1 MKPVALITGAAHGI
15 GRGLAIHL
23 ARDGYAIAAIDVD
36 GPALTR
42 LTTEMGALTAVADV
56 TDAAGL
62 QRAVQLLEAN
72 LGPTALLVANAGIGM
87 ETSAYD
93 FRAADFEK
101 VIRVNLLGVSNSVAA
116 VLPGM
121 VQRKAGHLVGMSSLA
136 SFRGLP
142 RLLAYSTSKAGV
154 STLFE
159 GLRGAEAARHP
170 CDDDLSRLDP
180 HAAHGAGREAVAGH
194 SGARRQPP
202 YDRGRDPG
210 ETALRGVSV
219 ANGIAAARAGDVAA
233 LVAGST
239 DRQHVEENETV
250 GWVER

>member
-15 GRGLAIHL
+15 GRGLAIQL
-23 ARDGYAIAAIDVD
+23 ARNGYAIAAVDLD

-56 TDAAGL
+56 TDSVGL
-62 QRAVQLLEAN
+62 QRAVQMLEAN
-72 LGPTALLVANAGIGM
+72 LGPTALLVANAGVGM

-101 VIRVNLLGVSNSVAA
+101 VIRINLIGVANSVAA

-121 VQRKAGHLVGMSSLA
+121 IQRKSGHLVGMSSLA

-159 GLRGAEAARHP
+159 GLRAELKPVGIHVTTICPGWIRTRMTAPIEKQLPDILDLEDGLHSIVAAILAKRAYAAFP
-170 CDDDLSRLDP
+170 WRTAWRLRALGMLPRSWQD
-180 HAAHGAGREAVAGH
+180 RIVAGM
-194 SGARRQPP
+194 SKRPR
-202 YDRGRDPG
+202 
-210 ETALRGVSV
+210 S
-219 ANGIAAARAGDVAA
+219 
-233 LVAGST
+233 
-239 DRQHVEENETV
+239 
-250 GWVER
+250 

>member
-15 GRGLAIHL
+15 GRGLAIQL
-23 ARDGYAIAAIDVD
+23 AREGYAIGAIDVD

-62 QRAVQLLEAN
+62 QRAMQMLEAN
-72 LGPTALLVANAGIGM
+72 LGPAALLVANAGIGM

-101 VIRVNLLGVSNSVAA
+101 VIRVNLIGVSNSVAA

-121 VQRKAGHLVGMSSLA
+121 IQRKSGHLVGMSSLA

-142 RLLAYSTSKAGV
+142 RLLGYSVSKAGV

-159 GLRGAEAARHP
+159 GLRGELRPVGIHVTTICPGWIRTRMTAPLEKQLPDILDLEAGLHAIVAAIRARRP
-170 CDDDLSRLDP
+170 YVAFPWRTAWKLRVLGMLPRAWQDKI
-180 HAAHGAGREAVAGH
+180 VAGM
-194 SGARRQPP
+194 SK
-202 YDRGRDPG
+202 
-210 ETALRGVSV
+210 GVRS
-219 ANGIAAARAGDVAA
+219 
-233 LVAGST
+233 
-239 DRQHVEENETV
+239 
-250 GWVER
+250 

>member
-15 GRGLAIHL
+15 GRGLAIQL
-23 ARDGYAIAAIDVD
+23 ARDGYAIGAIDVD

-62 QRAVQLLEAN
+62 QRTVQMLESN
-72 LGPTALLVANAGIGM
+72 LGPTSLLVANAGIGM

-121 VQRKAGHLVGMSSLA
+121 IQRKMGHLVGMSSLS

-159 GLRGAEAARHP
+159 GLRAELRPVGIHVTTICPGWIRTRMTAP
-170 CDDDLSRLDP
+170 IEKQLPDILELDDGL
-180 HAAHGAGREAVAGH
+180 H
-194 SGARRQPP
+194 
-202 YDRGRDPG
+202 
-210 ETALRGVSV
+210 T
-219 ANGIAAARAGDVAA
+219 IVAA
-233 LVAGST
+233 IRAKRPFVAFPWRTVMRLRVLGMLPRSWQ
-239 DRQHVEENETV
+239 DRLIA
-250 GWVER
+250 GMSKSLRS